1 MPDDFPHINVGIVEE
16 YVGVLVDMFE
26 YVQKIVSYV
35 LIGVAAVDKSN
46 INRGQPKG
54 FEG

>member
-1 MPDDFPHINVGIVEE
+1 MTDYFPHINVGIVEE

-26 YVQKIVSYV
+26 SVQKIVSYV
-35 LIGVAAVDKSN
+35 LIGVAAVDKCN
-46 INRGQPKG
+46 INRGQPKS